1 MSILL
6 TAKELKSQASLVDF
20 LDKLGYQ
27 PARKNGKEKMYNS
40 MLRENDRKPSLSVN
54 DELGVWFDHGT
65 RRGGNIVDL
74 AIALWPNLSFGEVVL
89 KIQEVCNVVVGS
101 KRPQRPRRAVRVPN
115 YIITET
121 KPIGNHPAITDYLK
135 KRMVFD
141 AAADELQEVYYYVQ
155 DEKGLKKDYYAAGWK
170 NEKGAWE
177 VRNKYFKGCL
187 GSKAISFIPAH
198 PKKAAIFEGFMD
210 YLSWKHENP
219 LAEHSIIVL
228 NTIALLNEG
237 IEKAKLYSTLDTY
250 FDRDAP
256 GLEAS
261 RKFVKALP
269 YATDRSIV
277 FEGYNDYNDKLVA
290 AAKNMLI
297 SHGVSVSR
305 DSKIFSR

>member
-1 MSILL
+1 MSVLL
-6 TAKELKSQASLVDF
+6 AAKELKSQASLVDF

-89 KIQEVCNVVVGS
+89 KIQEVCNVVVGD

-141 AAADELQEVYYYVQ
+141 AAANELQEVYYYVQ

-170 NEKGAWE
+170 NERGAWE

-237 IEKAKLYSTLDTY
+237 IEKAKLYSSLDTY

-261 RKFVKALP
+261 RKFVQALP

-297 SHGVSVSR
+297 RHGVSVSR
-305 DSKIFSR
+305 DSKIVSR